1 MRFCYHYCFVI
12 CFVCYEQVM
21 GDLALQKPKEN
32 DVVSGILVKRNFN
45 CHIISPKELGSEY
58 FFLPYRC
65 N

>member
-1 MRFCYHYCFVI
+1 MI

-58 FFLPYRC
+58 FFLPYKC